1 MSGVGVD
8 QLLVD
13 VCGSLESGVEQPDE
27 SGDLEHIVEGNEVK
41 DEAGELVSHRTRFI
55 RLKEYNFFPV
65 LKEKLG
71 WGV

>member
-27 SGDLEHIVEGNEVK
+27 SCDLEHIVEGNEVK
-41 DEAGELVSHRTRFI
+41 DEAGELVSHG
-55 RLKEYNFFPV
+55 EESEDYPV
-65 LKEKLG
+65 GKPLL
-71 WGV
+71 VIIFCVL